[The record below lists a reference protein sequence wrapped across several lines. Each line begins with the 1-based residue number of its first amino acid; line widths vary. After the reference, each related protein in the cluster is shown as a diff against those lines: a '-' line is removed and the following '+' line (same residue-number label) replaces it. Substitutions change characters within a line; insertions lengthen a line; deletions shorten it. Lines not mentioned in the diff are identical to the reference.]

1 MIIITQ
7 VCCDYALKMAIPK
20 HNPGVEDEMGA
31 MTTAEVGINMFSV
44 FMSGDKR
51 LSDSQLI
58 DTFHTVSKLGGV
70 VSVHQAEND
79 EVVMEGERKMLAAGV
94 TGPEG
99 HAQVF
104 FLRGGYFYELIFYI
118 VFYHSPTLRRR
129 RQRPSCGRR

>member
-1 MIIITQ
+1 MLIITAK

-44 FMSGDKR
+44 FMSGDKS

-79 EVVMEGERKMLAAGV
+79 EVVMEGERKMLAAGI

-99 HAQVF
+99 HAQVC
-104 FLRGGYFYELIFYI
+104 LTCLCS
-118 VFYHSPTLRRR
+118 VS
-129 RQRPSCGRR
+129 S

>member
-1 MIIITQ
+1 MLIITAQ

-20 HNPGVEDEMGA
+20 HNPGVEDEMGT
-31 MTTAEVGINMFSV
+31 MTTAEVGVNMFSV
-44 FMSGDKR
+44 FMSGDKS

-70 VSVHQAEND
+70 VSVHQAENE

-99 HAQVF
+99 HAQVYF
-104 FLRGGYFYELIFYI
+104 FQLIFYNFFFSI
-118 VFYHSPTLRRR
+118 YFLNSSIFDVPKLLNQS
-129 RQRPSCGRR
+129 

>member
-1 MIIITQ
+1 MFIITQ

-31 MTTAEVGINMFSV
+31 MTTAEVGINIFSV

-104 FLRGGYFYELIFYI
+104 IGADIFSQFI
-118 VFYHSPTLRRR
+118 FNCFFCRSPTPRRR
-129 RQRPSCGRR
+129 RQRP